1 MAVQREKFSTQTDPH
16 ILAEMRRIA
25 QSEGRQLQAVIEEAF
40 RDFIDKHQSDKPR
53 AHVMAHFQASVDKN
67 RELGRLLAQ

>member
-1 MAVQREKFSTQTDPH
+1 MTLQREKFSTQADPA

-25 QSEGRQLQAVIEEAF
+25 KSEGRQLQAIIEEAF
-40 RDFIDKHQSDKPR
+40 RDFIEKHQTAKPR
-53 AHVMAHFQASVDKN
+53 PHVMAHFQASVEKN